1 MADNEG
7 KNHEES
13 CHNECGG
20 TMHMTRKQRF
30 VKRLFDVSAS
40 LMGLVLLWPLR
51 VVVALAV
58 KVSSPGPVLF
68 IQKRV
73 GRGGRLFSCVK
84 FRTMSPGS
92 ASGGSVT
99 TATDR
104 RVTPLG
110 RLLRRYKLDEL
121 PQLFNVFV
129 GTMSFVGPR
138 PDVPGYAD
146 RLSGEDRIILMLRP
160 GITGPATLYFRNEET
175 LLASVD
181 NPQRYNDEV
190 IWPQKVVMN
199 REYAMHWSLMRD
211 IGLIVQT
218 LGGGEG

>member
-1 MADNEG
+1 
-7 KNHEES
+7 
-13 CHNECGG
+13 
-20 TMHMTRKQRF
+20 MHFPSIPELSGCFLIDGVIRMSPMQRL
-30 VKRLFDVSAS
+30 VKRLFDIGAS
-40 LMGLVLLWPLR
+40 FVGLVLLWPLM
-51 VVVALAV
+51 VMVALAV
-58 KVSSPGPVLF
+58 KLSSPGPVLF
-68 IQKRV
+68 IQQRV
-73 GRGGRLFSCVK
+73 GRGGRLFACVK
-84 FRTMSPGS
+84 FRTMTMG
-92 ASGGSVT
+92 AAAQGSVT

-121 PQLFNVFV
+121 PQLFNVLV

-146 RLSGEDRIILMLRP
+146 TLSGEDRIILTLRP

-190 IWPQKVVMN
+190 IWPRKIALN
-199 REYAMHWSLMRD
+199 RQYVHEWSLGRD
-211 IGLIVQT
+211 VGYVWKTIV
-218 LGGGEG
+218 GKR